1 MEVRCPKCHTPIDP
15 DSDSLLSEIICVG
28 CGGAFSLAGDEEA
41 FALPDGK
48 TRTIGHFEL
57 LERIGAGSFGAVWRA
72 RDKELDRVVAIKI
85 PRRSNLDSEGI
96 QRFLREAQATAQLK
110 HPNIVS
116 VHEVGREGDTLY
128 IVNDFIRG
136 STLKDR
142 LANGPLTPGEAA
154 SMCARIADGLE
165 HAHRAGII
173 HRDLKPSNILLDA
186 NRTPHIADFGL
197 ARRDVGEVTMTL
209 EGWILGTPAYASPEQ
224 ASGKLEQVDG
234 RSDVYSLGVVLFE
247 LLTGERPFRGN
258 VQMLLQQVLH
268 DDAPSPRSFNGNIS
282 RDLETICLKCLEK
295 NPNRRYQ
302 AVSELRDDLHRYLEG
317 VPIHARPV
325 SSLERG
331 KKWILRHPTVSA
343 LVACIVLL
351 TVVAV
356 TIISWEWR
364 QLVVAQRNHALAQV
378 DNVLNA
384 EPQVV
389 ASVISTMSDLR
400 RWADPALK
408 KILAQSQLSTK
419 HRYRANL
426 ALLPVEPERAEYVFQ
441 QLLITADDSRLST
454 ADVVYG
460 AELLQEHRDRFE
472 GVLWTLLEDPSQP
485 KEQRIR
491 AALILLAFHEQSPD
505 EDFKTRFRSKAGFI
519 TDGLLELSVTSP
531 GDFQLLVRVI
541 RPVEDLLV
549 PILER
554 RLVENPIHPSLKLVA
569 ASFFG
574 ESVSSDVD
582 RLMPVVLKVKGEQYQ
597 RLLPFVKQNRVEFR
611 KRLMPLME
619 GASDLPVEEDLDD
632 KESERRAAAIV
643 TLMHLGLPR
652 EKVWPLLAPSQD
664 MRLRT
669 CLIRSFVELGL
680 PQEVLADR
688 VLSELV
694 GPDGNTGILRALL
707 VSLGGYSSVDQRTRD
722 LLTAPLTEAF
732 RRHPDSGVHSAIAW
746 LFRQWGDE
754 GRVKEITKD
763 LAAAPPDADRDWYVN
778 SELMTMAI
786 FRDPPEFQMGSPAT
800 EPARDGGERRH
811 LRKIERTYAIGA
823 TEVTANQ
830 FLRYVNSDRNC
841 KFEQQAGY
849 GPDPDCPAIAV
860 NWLQAACYCR
870 WLSELEG
877 IDEDQM
883 CFPKISEIS
892 MKMELPSDYLER
904 TGYRLPTEGEWEC
917 ACRAGTVTIRFYGT
931 TERFVGDYGWYD
943 KNCQNR
949 TWPVGSLRPNGR
961 GLFDIYGNV
970 WEWTMDRYGKL
981 PLNTYGDVP
990 FKDVAKVNDCNDFV
1004 LRGGAITHPAC
1015 HLRSAQRDRMEA
1027 PNDRNHNVGFRI
1039 ARTMPTLPPGDAPP
1053 DR

>member
-1 MEVRCPKCHTPIDP
+1 MEVRCPQCHTPIDP
-15 DSDSLLSEIICVG
+15 DTDSLLSEIICVG
-28 CGGAFSLAGDEEA
+28 CGGAFSLAGDEET

-85 PRRSNLDSEGI
+85 PRRGNLVSEDVH
-96 QRFLREAQATAQLK
+96 RFLREAQATAQMK

-142 LANGPLTPGEAA
+142 LADGPLSPEEAA
-154 SMCARIADGLE
+154 AMCARIADGLE
-165 HAHRAGII
+165 HAHQAGII

-186 NRTPHIADFGL
+186 NRTPYIADFGL

-209 EGWILGTPAYASPEQ
+209 EGRILGTPAYASPEQ
-224 ASGKLEQVDG
+224 ASGKLDQVDR

-258 VQMLLQQVLH
+258 VQMLLQQVLQ

-302 AVSELRDDLHRYLEG
+302 TASELRDDLHRYLDG
-317 VPIHARPV
+317 APIHAHPV

-331 KKWILRHPTVSA
+331 KKWILRHPGVSA
-343 LVACIVLL
+343 LAACIVLL
-351 TVVAV
+351 VVVAV

-364 QLVVAQRNHALAQV
+364 QVVMAQKNHALAQV
-378 DNVLNA
+378 DSVLNA

-389 ASVISTMSDLR
+389 ASIISTMSDLR

-408 KILAQSQLSTK
+408 EILTQRGLSTK

-426 ALLPVEPERAEYVFQ
+426 ALLPEEPERADFVFQ
-441 QLLITADDSRLST
+441 QLLVMDDDSRLSA
-454 ADVVYG
+454 ADVVCG
-460 AELLQEHRDRFE
+460 AELLQEHRDRFD
-472 GVLWTLLEDPSQP
+472 GVLWTLLEDPNQS

-491 AALILLAFHEQSPD
+491 AALILLALHEQEPD
-505 EDFKTRFRSKAGFI
+505 EDFKTRLGGMAGFI
-519 TDGLLELSVTSP
+519 TDGFLELSVTSP
-531 GDFQLLVRVI
+531 GDFQLLVRLI
-541 RPVEDLLV
+541 RPVKDLLA
-549 PILER
+549 PILDQ

-574 ESVSSDVD
+574 ESVGSDVD

-597 RLLPFVKQNRVEFR
+597 RLLPFVKQNRAEFER
-611 KRLMPLME
+611 RLRPLME
-619 GASDLPVEEDLDD
+619 GASGLPVEEDPDD
-632 KESERRAAAIV
+632 RESERRAAAIV
-643 TLMHLGLPR
+643 TLMHLGLPSD
-652 EKVWPLLAPSQD
+652 KVWPLLAPSDD

-669 CLIRSFVELGL
+669 CLIRSFAELDL
-680 PQEVLADR
+680 PRKVLAER
-688 VLSELV
+688 ILWELT
-694 GPDGNTGILRALL
+694 GPDGNTGVLRALL
-707 VSLGGYSSVDQRTRD
+707 VSLGGYSSVDQRTRE
-722 LLTAPLTEAF
+722 LLTVPLTEAF
-732 RRHPDSGVHSAIAW
+732 RRHPDSGTHSAIAW

-754 GRVKEITKD
+754 GRVQEITKD
-763 LAAAPPDADRDWYVN
+763 LAADPPDADRDWYVN
-778 SELMTMAI
+778 SELMTMVI
-786 FRDPPEFQMGSPAT
+786 LRDPPVFRMGSPET
-800 EPARDGGERRH
+800 EPKRDDGERLHR
-811 LRKIERTYAIGA
+811 RKIDRDYAIGA

-830 FLRYVNSDRNC
+830 FLRYANSDPNC
-841 KFEQQAGY
+841 DFEQQAGY
-849 GPDPDCPAIAV
+849 GPDPDCPAIGV

-870 WLSELEG
+870 WLSEAEG
-877 IDEDQM
+877 IGEDQM
-883 CFPKISEIS
+883 CFPKVSEIS
-892 MKMELPSDYLER
+892 LKMELPEDYLKR

-931 TERFVGDYGWYD
+931 TERFVGDYAWYD
-943 KNCQNR
+943 RNCQNR

-961 GLFDIYGNV
+961 GLFDVYGNV
-970 WEWTMDRYGKL
+970 WEWTMDRFGRL
-981 PLNTYGDVP
+981 PWIASDEPFLDAAKDNTRSE
-990 FKDVAKVNDCNDFV
+990 FV

-1015 HLRSAQRDRMEA
+1015 HIRSAQRDRMIA
-1027 PNDRNHNVGFRI
+1027 PNNRNHNVGFRI
-1039 ARTMPTLPPGDAPP
+1039 ARTMPTPPPDDAPP

>member
-1 MEVRCPKCHTPIDP
+1 MEVRCPQCHTPIDP
-15 DSDSLLSEIICVG
+15 DNDSLLSEIICVG
-28 CGGAFSLAGDEEA
+28 CGGTFSLAGDEEA

-85 PRRSNLDSEGI
+85 PRRGNLDSEGVH
-96 QRFLREAQATAQLK
+96 RFLREAQATAQLK
-110 HPNIVS
+110 HPNIVP

-136 STLKDR
+136 STLNDR
-142 LANGPLTPGEAA
+142 LADGPLGPEEAA
-154 SMCARIADGLE
+154 NMCARIADGLE

-173 HRDLKPSNILLDA
+173 HRDLKPSNVLLDA
-186 NRTPHIADFGL
+186 NRTPYIADFGL

-209 EGWILGTPAYASPEQ
+209 EGRILGTPAYASPEQ
-224 ASGKLEQVDG
+224 ASGKLDQVDR

-258 VQMLLQQVLH
+258 VQMLLQQVLQ

-302 AVSELRDDLHRYLEG
+302 AASELRDDLHRYLDG
-317 VPIHARPV
+317 VPILARPV
-325 SSLERG
+325 SSLERA
-331 KKWILRHPTVSA
+331 KKWILRHPAVSS

-356 TIISWEWR
+356 TVITWEWR
-364 QLVVAQRNHALAQV
+364 QVVLAQRNHALAQV

-441 QLLITADDSRLST
+441 QLLVTDDDSKLST
-454 ADVVYG
+454 ADVIYG
-460 AELLQEHRDRFE
+460 AELLQEHCHRFE
-472 GVLWTLLEDPSQP
+472 GVLWTLLEDPNQS

-491 AALILLAFHEQSPD
+491 AALILVALHEQAAD
-505 EDFKTRFRSKAGFI
+505 EDFKARLRSMDGFI

-531 GDFQLLVRVI
+531 GDFQLLVRI
-541 RPVEDLLV
+541 MGPVRDLLV
-549 PILER
+549 PILEQ
-554 RLVENPIHPSLKLVA
+554 RLVENPLHPSLKLVA

-574 ESVSSDVD
+574 ESVGSDVT

-597 RLLPFVKQNRVEFR
+597 CLLPFVKQNRVEFR
-611 KRLMPLME
+611 RRLMPLME
-619 GASDLPVEEDLDD
+619 DASDLPVEEDLNDE
-632 KESERRAAAIV
+632 ESERRAAAIV
-643 TLMHLGLPR
+643 TLMHLGLAP
-652 EKVWPLLAPSQD
+652 EKVWPLLASSD
-664 MRLRT
+664 DLRLRT
-669 CLIRSFVELGL
+669 CLIRSFAELGF
-680 PQEVLADR
+680 PQEILAQQIQTE
-688 VLSELV
+688 LSEP
-694 GPDGNTGILRALL
+694 GGNTGILQALL
-707 VSLGGYSSVDQRTRD
+707 VSLGGYSSVDQRTRE
-722 LLTAPLTEAF
+722 LLATPLAEAF
-732 RRHPDSGVHSAIAW
+732 RRHPDSGTHSAIAW

-763 LAAAPPDADRDWYVN
+763 LAAIPPDADHDWYVN
-778 SELMTMAI
+778 SALMTMVI
-786 FRDPPEFQMGSPAT
+786 LRDPPAFQMGSPET
-800 EPARDGGERRH
+800 ESERDGGERRH
-811 LRKIERTYAIGA
+811 WRKIDRTYAIGA

-830 FLRYVNSDRNC
+830 FLRYVNSDLNC
-841 KFEQQAGY
+841 DFEQQAGY

-870 WLSELEG
+870 WLSEIEG

-883 CFPKISEIS
+883 CFPEISEIS
-892 MKMELPSDYLER
+892 LEMELPKDYLKR

-931 TERFVGDYGWYD
+931 TERFLGDYGWYD

-949 TWPVGSLRPNGR
+949 TWPVGSLRPNSL
-961 GLFDIYGNV
+961 GLFDVYGNV
-970 WEWTMDRYGKL
+970 WEWTMDHYGKL
-981 PLNTYGDVP
+981 SWSESDEPYSDE
-990 FKDVAKVNDCNDFV
+990 AKVNTHNEFV

-1015 HLRSAQRDRMEA
+1015 NVRSAQRDRLLA
-1027 PNDRNHNVGFRI
+1027 PNNRNHNVGFRI
-1039 ARTMPTLPPGDAPP
+1039 ARTMPTLPPDDAPS